1 LPWGWRRGER
11 RCGVTE
17 GRENKQRVS
26 LDYDWQWGRLR
37 APHSPPHPP
46 QTASRTPQPPRAS
59 RTPRPPRTASGAP
72 RPPRASPSLLLLL
85 RERVEGRV
93 RPNKLRL
100 LQGFANSRI
109 RPANPTQD
117 LPFLQCQA
125 GRPFTG
131 TLPSQPPPDQQTL
144 PHLQLLQ
151 GLARVQKK

>member
-1 LPWGWRRGER
+1 MNLVSFRFTPLLGGSSVSLTVSGLIKTIALA
-11 RCGVTE
+11 CFSKYKHPP
-17 GRENKQRVS
+17 NICFQFQVS
-26 LDYDWQWGRLR
+26 LDYDWQWDRLR

-85 RERVEGRV
+85 QERVEGRV

-109 RPANPTQD
+109 RPANPTQ
-117 LPFLQCQA
+117 
-125 GRPFTG
+125 GG
-131 TLPSQPPPDQQTL
+131 
-144 PHLQLLQ
+144 
-151 GLARVQKK
+151 